1 MWFPLGRR
9 GEFCADIT
17 VFRRSP
23 GRAIWIW
30 LTDLNLNNGQLGGG
44 EGFPRSERRFL
55 RSWPGPVYAYPWS
68 GSLSSPART
77 TDRILLAAHA
87 VEHQEWPIS
96 LAVPSGFYAPFF
108 FFFCY
113 FSLMAPVGSILRPRD
128 VSLAGALSLHRQSF
142 PRPLRWISH
151 SWMRKQITLPS
162 KAVRGMVGLLV

>member
-108 FFFCY
+108 FFLLFFAYGPCG
-113 FSLMAPVGSILRPRD
+113 FNPPPSGCLPGRGFVLASPVVPE
-128 VSLAGALSLHRQSF
+128 A
-142 PRPLRWISH
+142 
-151 SWMRKQITLPS
+151 T
-162 KAVRGMVGLLV
+162 

>member
-1 MWFPLGRR
+1 MPQAMWFPLGRR

-108 FFFCY
+108 FFFVIFRLWPLWVQSSALGMSPWPGLCPCIA
-113 FSLMAPVGSILRPRD
+113 SRSRGHLGGS
-128 VSLAGALSLHRQSF
+128 H
-142 PRPLRWISH
+142 
-151 SWMRKQITLPS
+151 TL
-162 KAVRGMVGLLV
+162 G